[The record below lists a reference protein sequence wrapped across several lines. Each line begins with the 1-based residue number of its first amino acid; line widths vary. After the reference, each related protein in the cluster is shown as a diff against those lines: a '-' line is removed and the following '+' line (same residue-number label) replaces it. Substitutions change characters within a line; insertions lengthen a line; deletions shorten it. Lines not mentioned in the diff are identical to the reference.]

1 GSLEPGPLPRLY
13 KARARPLAL
22 YMRSCRGNARSAV
35 EIRDMNGWVR
45 PRSAWARPRR
55 RGPRRQ
61 IRSGGRTVGARGDRG
76 WQHGVMSLK
85 TFRIACAVV
94 FVAGIVTMIV
104 TSIVSNNMGVMVT
117 TGVLTA
123 IAALVLLAV
132 TAATEG
138 KPFGGITDDIAAER
152 LERRIE

>member
-1 GSLEPGPLPRLY
+1 
-13 KARARPLAL
+13 
-22 YMRSCRGNARSAV
+22 
-35 EIRDMNGWVR
+35 
-45 PRSAWARPRR
+45 
-55 RGPRRQ
+55 
-61 IRSGGRTVGARGDRG
+61 
-76 WQHGVMSLK
+76 MSLK

-123 IAALVLLAV
+123 IAAVVLLAV

-152 LERRIE
+152 LERRIEALVATGVNETELRGIVRESIKLGRGPRG